1 MIIDFPDSID
11 TMIKAV
17 KDNILDLNTVDVD
30 GGTLNAAGLAGMK
43 GIEQLALLEPF
54 DLLQFEI
61 IDPMAG
67 MAKSNPNRTTYV
79 EYHYNHF
86 VGSKNLRYSSELPA
100 AVLPIVKS
108 LVDLFNGQVITSA
121 KGLKYGPFSF
131 GGANEFMSL
140 PGLIVYRVAFSF
152 GGIV

>member
-11 TMIKAV
+11 TVIKSV
-17 KDNILDLNTVDVD
+17 KDNVPELNTVDVD
-30 GGTLNAAGLAGMK
+30 GGALNAAGLAGMK

-54 DLLQFEI
+54 DLVQFEI
-61 IDPMAG
+61 VDPKAG
-67 MAKSNPNRTTYV
+67 LPKSNPNRTTYV

-108 LVDLFNGQVITSA
+108 LVDLFNGQAITSE
-121 KGLKYGPFSF
+121 KGFKYGPFSF
-131 GGANEFMSL
+131 DGANEFMSL
-140 PGLIVYRVAFSF
+140 PGLIVYKVAFSF
-152 GGIV
+152 GGTV